1 MIDED
6 KLFRAFQQLKQKVE
20 TLKSAYEI
28 ARKRVEELQKE
39 NNVLT
44 KKNREQEAEVK
55 QLQKKQSN
63 SEKIA
68 SKSKDFGKI
77 VSNNL
82 SGTDTNA
89 QLKQQLD
96 EYIRELER
104 CIAHLSSLS

>member
-1 MIDED
+1 MINENE
-6 KLFRAFQQLKQKVE
+6 LFAAFNRLERKVE
-20 TLKSAYEI
+20 SMKSAYE
-28 ARKRVEELQKE
+28 AAKERAEGLQE
-39 NNVLT
+39 ANNTLR
-44 KKNREQEAEVK
+44 KKNREQEAELK

-77 VSNNL
+77 VNNNL

-89 QLKQQLD
+89 ELKQQLD